1 MRVTRTWLAAAAA
14 LAALTLPAL
23 AQSSNSHNSGYF
35 PGGTGLAAANGDL
48 VTLGT
53 GLTLSG
59 GILTA
64 AGGTGGSAVRAG
76 QYELGTPGGQ
86 PLTTAPYYLSVY
98 LPLPGTVLDAR
109 AAGLSSSGANL
120 QYTVHLVHAGVD
132 SVVAGLS
139 AVGVCDGES
148 TCAAGT
154 TATYAAPLLTSAT
167 GANTYV
173 AGDQLYVSFSAVGG
187 TFTNFNLHIDVTQ

>member
-1 MRVTRTWLAAAAA
+1 
-14 LAALTLPAL
+14 
-23 AQSSNSHNSGYF
+23 
-35 PGGTGLAAANGDL
+35 
-48 VTLGT
+48 
-53 GLTLSG
+53 
-59 GILTA
+59 
-64 AGGTGGSAVRAG
+64 
-76 QYELGTPGGQ
+76 
-86 PLTTAPYYLSVY
+86 
-98 LPLPGTVLDAR
+98 
-109 AAGLSSSGANL
+109 
-120 QYTVHLVHAGVD
+120 VHAGVD

-187 TFTNFNLHIDVTQ
+187 TFTNFNLHVDVTQ